1 MNIRQLKYFVA
12 VAEELNIGRAAL
24 RLNVS
29 QPPVTRQ
36 IQQMEDELK
45 AALFIRNPR
54 GVELTQA
61 GEILLAEAR
70 NILGL
75 MDQAGQRVLRAA
87 RGDLGRLDVGI
98 FGSAIVGVIPGI
110 IQAFKQLYPNVHIML
125 HPMNKRRQVEALL
138 NRTIDVGFN
147 RLLDP
152 ECGICIEEVVRERI
166 LVTVSANRPGGDA
179 PVTLAELAKEPLILF
194 PASRTSGFVEVVT
207 DLFRRNGHT
216 PQVGQV
222 VGDAFTGMA
231 LVASGFGNCLVPE
244 SISSVTM
251 PGIAFRQLDLAEPV
265 TVDLS
270 CVWREGDSSPV
281 LRNFL
286 AVARDWAQR
295 HPGVK

>member
-12 VAEELNIGRAAL
+12 VAEELNIGRAAQ

-36 IQQMEDELK
+36 IQQMEEELK
-45 AALFIRNPR
+45 APLFIRNPR

-70 NILGL
+70 NIIGL

-98 FGSAIVGVIPGI
+98 FGSAIVGIIPGI

-125 HPMNKRRQVEALL
+125 HPMDKMRQVEALL

-152 ECGICIEEVVRERI
+152 EPGISIEEISRERI
-166 LVTVSANRPGGDA
+166 LATVSASRPGGDR
-179 PVTLAELAKEPLILF
+179 PVSLSSLAKEPLILF
-194 PASRTSGFVEVVT
+194 PASRAPGFVEAVT
-207 DLFRRNGHT
+207 DLFRSNGFT

-251 PGIAFRQLDLAEPV
+251 PGVAFRQLDLEEPV

-270 CVWREGDSSPV
+270 CIWREGDSSPV
-281 LRNFL
+281 LQNFL
-286 AVARDWAQR
+286 AVARDWASR
-295 HPGVK
+295 NPVGI